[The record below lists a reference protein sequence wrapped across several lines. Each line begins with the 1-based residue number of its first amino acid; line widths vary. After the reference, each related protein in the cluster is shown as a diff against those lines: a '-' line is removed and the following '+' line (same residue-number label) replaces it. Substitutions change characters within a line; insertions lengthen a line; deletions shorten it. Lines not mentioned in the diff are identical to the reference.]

1 VHLLLGPKLLITEV
15 PRNVILGHKVIN
27 RLQKI
32 ISELHLGL
40 NCLIITG
47 NVESDIDVEKISDSV
62 KSYVKQT
69 GRTIKD
75 FFMQDTT
82 NSTFETV
89 KKIILDEN
97 IHFIIVLGESCT
109 IEGVKYIVKQT
120 HDKIDWISI
129 PTSPVHDGFASP
141 FIFLNSIEGGEE
153 FIGSCKPPIAIIA
166 DTEILEQATTRS
178 IKSGIGILL
187 SKFSSNWDW
196 KLASRLRSESISDFT
211 ALVSDELI
219 LLQAN
224 NLKLSSINPN
234 NPQLAITEIMK
245 GLIIRGFLSSF
256 SNNIRASFGSE
267 HMFSQALDHIVPGQT
282 LRGERVALGTIMMAS
297 LQGQEWRVIRDFYKS
312 AGVAVTAEEL
322 NLKNSSIIKA
332 LRNAVQFS
340 KSLSGETEF
349 YTILGNEG
357 LTEDAALR
365 LTYRTG
371 IIGNRPGII

>member
-1 VHLLLGPKLLITEV
+1 
-15 PRNVILGHKVIN
+15 
-27 RLQKI
+27 
-32 ISELHLGL
+32 
-40 NCLIITG
+40 
-47 NVESDIDVEKISDSV
+47 
-62 KSYVKQT
+62 
-69 GRTIKD
+69 
-75 FFMQDTT
+75 
-82 NSTFETV
+82 
-89 KKIILDEN
+89 
-97 IHFIIVLGESCT
+97 
-109 IEGVKYIVKQT
+109 
-120 HDKIDWISI
+120 
-129 PTSPVHDGFASP
+129 
-141 FIFLNSIEGGEE
+141 
-153 FIGSCKPPIAIIA
+153 
-166 DTEILEQATTRS
+166 
-178 IKSGIGILL
+178 
-187 SKFSSNWDW
+187 
-196 KLASRLRSESISDFT
+196 
-211 ALVSDELI
+211 
-219 LLQAN
+219 
-224 NLKLSSINPN
+224 
-234 NPQLAITEIMK
+234 MK